1 MSHTGHI
8 SWAQSRGNKL
18 GYYRASV
25 SCDYCRK
32 RKRRCQ
38 PSASGKG
45 CGNCVRLGR
54 QCVAVK
60 VEVMEALDALGEA
73 ATPDGIAR
81 VQRLIGHVK
90 SDMPAIKSSVPH
102 PPSQPSTF
110 RSQSRWQI
118 TARPAASFVSPLTE
132 CQPPETIKLN
142 EQSDDATQGHS
153 ITSADDT
160 TWPLT
165 GHLPHSQLEPRDDWS
180 AQATSVTVDHTSQGF
195 LYHQSELTLQ
205 TDFDFLLTTDQPFA
219 TPHGWEAMA
228 STIHV
233 PVTES
238 VWDLNLDNV
247 PFNQA
252 SL

>member
-1 MSHTGHI
+1 VTDVA
-8 SWAQSRGNKL
+8 WAQSRGNKL

-90 SDMPAIKSSVPH
+90 SDMPARKSSVQH
-102 PPSQPSTF
+102 PPSQPSRF

-118 TARPAASFVSPLTE
+118 TARPSASFVSPSTE

-142 EQSDDATQGHS
+142 EQSDVPQGHS
-153 ITSADDT
+153 ITSADNT

-165 GHLPHSQLEPRDDWS
+165 GDLLHSQLEPGGYRS

-205 TDFDFLLTTDQPFA
+205 TDLDLLLTTDQAFA
-219 TPHGWEAMA
+219 IPHGWEAMA

-233 PVTES
+233 PVTDS
-238 VWDLNLDNV
+238 VLDLNLDNAS
-247 PFNQA
+247 FNQA